1 HCNGAAGRR
10 RLPWALALLAAL
22 SVLAVVLRAVAALAL
37 PTPFLFPDE
46 GAYALLGRGLWGAT
60 GVDARRGA
68 DARAVF
74 ARLRRHD
81 RRGGD
86 LPTARRA
93 RLVAR
98 GPRARLAVAPQPAAA
113 RRHARRRRLT
123 RGEANTLVLAL
134 IGAAAVTRHLRALW
148 PTWVAVDRSAPRGSR
163 SAAAR
168 LSGRSVRPD
177 PAATPSIASVAAR
190 AGLPAMPLGRPAT
203 RAAAPPNPPPRPPRH
218 PPC

>member
-1 HCNGAAGRR
+1 DLVRDPRECAADRLPVEQKAPPGRHGMLLHRTPFRPRWTELKGWCLEHCNGAAGRR

-22 SVLAVVLRAVAALAL
+22 SVLAVVLRAAAALAL
-37 PTPFLFPDE
+37 PFLFPDE

-113 RRHARRRRLT
+113 RRHAR
-123 RGEANTLVLAL
+123 
-134 IGAAAVTRHLRALW
+134 
-148 PTWVAVDRSAPRGSR
+148 
-163 SAAAR
+163 
-168 LSGRSVRPD
+168 
-177 PAATPSIASVAAR
+177 
-190 AGLPAMPLGRPAT
+190 
-203 RAAAPPNPPPRPPRH
+203 
-218 PPC
+218 